1 MLTEELPEHSLL
13 GKEVNYPLCM
23 MTEQLC
29 SPASTS
35 PLESRPMLCSLG
47 VLQARHRGQVWEIG
61 QGRCVADET
70 ARGSSRPQAVL

>member
-29 SPASTS
+29 SPASHPLWS
-35 PLESRPMLCSLG
+35 PDLCSALG